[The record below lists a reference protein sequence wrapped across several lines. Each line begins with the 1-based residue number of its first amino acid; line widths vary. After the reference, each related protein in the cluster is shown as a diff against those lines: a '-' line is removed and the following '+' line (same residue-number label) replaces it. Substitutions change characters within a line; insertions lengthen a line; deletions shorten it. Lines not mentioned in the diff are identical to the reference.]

1 VAALPADSAADG
13 LEPIAAALFDKLR
26 KEARA
31 LPADPSD
38 IELHGLRKTAK
49 KARYAAELAA
59 AEGGRR
65 IEKTIDALK
74 DLQDVIGAHQ
84 DAVVAEERLRA
95 LAKARTA
102 LAAGRLIERE
112 RGRRRSARDAYPAVL
127 DEALSRGRKAF
138 A

>member
-1 VAALPADSAADG
+1 
-13 LEPIAAALFDKLR
+13 
-26 KEARA
+26 
-31 LPADPSD
+31 
-38 IELHGLRKTAK
+38 LRKTVK

-59 AEGGRR
+59 ADGGRR
-65 IEKTIDALK
+65 VEKTIDALK
-74 DLQDVIGAHQ
+74 ELQDVIGAHQ

-112 RGRRRSARDAYPAVL
+112 RERRRIARAEYPAVL
-127 DEALSRGRKAF
+127 DDVLGRGRKAF